1 MDKLI
6 IDESLLSLDAWHFR
20 NKDLPPTNPPEGA
33 FATRTATGGRTPY
46 IYHSSNNDIVD
57 LNGASGKVISRGN
70 GRATITVKD
79 SDGQTASYPVEAS
92 NVHLVFG
99 TGLFSTYTQCANAAI
114 EQGGTIPSLE
124 QWRSFMNNYQNLEQ
138 PDEWCWSSTPGDIN
152 RRWAINRKSGEEKQL
167 LDFGDGG
174 QTANGFGIRPAT
186 AL

>member
-1 MDKLI
+1 MNKLI

-20 NKDLPPTNPPEGA
+20 NKNLPPPNPPEGA
-33 FATRTATGGRTPY
+33 VAARTATGGRTPY

-57 LNGASGKVISRGN
+57 LNGASGEVISRGN
-70 GRATITVKD
+70 GRATIMVTD

-99 TGLFSTYTQCANAAI
+99 TGIFGTYTQCANTAI

-124 QWRSFMNNYQNLEQ
+124 QWRSYMNNYRGVEQ
-138 PDEWCWSSTPGDIN
+138 PDEWCWSSTSGDIN

-167 LDFGDGG
+167 LDLGFGGE
-174 QTANGFGIRPAT
+174 TASGFGIRPAHT
-186 AL
+186 L